1 MNNSKATYPSEHFV
15 PIEGQEFLLG
25 RLTLNKAHDGL
36 TMEIDIVQKDSRKIW
51 RSVDRLYRLQ
61 EDDEAIY
68 LGVQRL
74 SDYLKTKI

>member
-1 MNNSKATYPSEHFV
+1 MNNSKSTYPSEHFV

-36 TMEIDIVQKDSRKIW
+36 TMEIDIVQKDTRKIW